1 MTVQTLNEIIFEE
14 PKIKNKRNKEII
26 VSTSAILQVN
36 CVVIRVTNVVEAKY
50 HSLVSRN
57 QSQ

>member
-57 QSQ
+57 HSQ